1 MGEEAR
7 VAVDLLKGTGG
18 WRDAQITAQEP
29 ATFAGGKGYR
39 ITAAVEDRV
48 AVQYLRILS
57 GGTYLR
63 FLARGTASAM
73 QNAETVITE
82 LAGTVESR

>member
-1 MGEEAR
+1 MLFR
-7 VAVDLLKGTGG
+7 S
-18 WRDAQITAQEP
+18 
-29 ATFAGGKGYR
+29 
-39 ITAAVEDRV
+39 AVEDRV